1 MFELPHYFYKL
12 HIYNT
17 CGARFKKKQEEEINR
32 VRVGKYMLKCIRSS
46 TKQWK
51 ITAKILSCKKNLMMV
66 KTFLSFRFK
75 FIAPLKFNITDEIEK
90 QNCKSYIPAHISNS
104 YYHTFTIK
112 LTLLLRVKGM
122 KTTHVMFCFCFLWW
136 LVRTLWMGKTRG
148 LCHKYNKNDEKQN

>member
-1 MFELPHYFYKL
+1 
-12 HIYNT
+12 
-17 CGARFKKKQEEEINR
+17 
-32 VRVGKYMLKCIRSS
+32 
-46 TKQWK
+46 
-51 ITAKILSCKKNLMMV
+51 MMV

-90 QNCKSYIPAHISNS
+90 QNCKRYIPAHISNS

-136 LVRTLWMGKTRG
+136 LVLLFEWVKRGVYAINTTKMMKNKIKTANILIISHRFDVTDWKYFKISLCAASTFMTASSVFESILKNKRT
-148 LCHKYNKNDEKQN
+148 N